1 MQRTLVYLRV
11 STKEQATTQS
21 LDAQLKTC
29 TAYCHQNNLELIR
42 VFRDE
47 GESGKTVHRREFRE
61 LLNFCKQNKGR
72 VQYLVVQ
79 DLSRFSRNTYDH
91 EIIRALLL
99 GFGVRLRSC
108 REPIDESAT
117 GKLTEHMIAAV
128 AQFENDLKRERTIE
142 RMKAAASNGRYM
154 WKSPVGYRNGTNTSL
169 VLDDSKARLE
179 RQAFELFVTGRFS
192 TREVLDKML
201 ALGLTSRNGRP
212 LTPQSFGN
220 ILRNPTYCGRLVSPK
235 WEFSGRGDW
244 GPIVSE
250 ATFDQVQALL
260 SGKRGGSAGQRKR
273 DHEDFPLRRI
283 VRCEGCKEPVTGSWS
298 RGKAGK
304 RYAYYRCRQRGC
316 SSFNV
321 SKDTME
327 AAFVELLELLR
338 PKAVYLALFREIVRD
353 VWKQRQIEAGAV
365 RQTLEGRISALRE
378 RIDQLVEA
386 HVHAKSIDRQ
396 TYETRMTRERERLA
410 LAQLELHDAEL
421 DELDVEGLLAFA
433 ERLLTNAARLWP
445 SLDLGQKIRLQ
456 SAVFPSGLEF
466 DGGSFR
472 TPELASIFSYLRA
485 VENQSERLAS
495 PTGVEPVSWP

>member
-1 MQRTLVYLRV
+1 MQGAVVYLRV
-11 STKEQATTQS
+11 STKEQATNQS
-21 LDAQLKTC
+21 LNAQRKAC
-29 TAYCHQNNLELIR
+29 TEYCHQHDLELVE

-47 GESGKTVHRREFRE
+47 GESAKTAHRREFRK
-61 LLNFCKQNKGR
+61 LLDFCKTNRGR

-79 DLSRFSRNTYDH
+79 DLSRFSRDTHDH
-91 EIIRALLL
+91 EVIRAMLL

-108 REPIDESAT
+108 REPIDESAS
-117 GKLTEHMIAAV
+117 GKFTEHIMAAV
-128 AQFENDLKRERTIE
+128 AQLENDLKSERTIE
-142 RMKAAASNGRYM
+142 RMKAAASHGRYM
-154 WKSPVGYRNGTNTSL
+154 WKSPVGYRNGDETTSL
-169 VLDDSKARLE
+169 VEDSKGSLV
-179 RQAFELFVTGRFS
+179 RQAFELFATGRFS
-192 TREVLDKML
+192 KREVLDKML

-220 ILRNPTYCGRLVSPK
+220 LLKNPAYCGRLVSK
-235 WEFSGRGDW
+235 TWGLSGRGDW
-244 GPIVSE
+244 HPLVSE
-250 ATFDQVQALL
+250 ETFDQVQVLL
-260 SGKRGGSAGQRKR
+260 TGKRGGSAGRRKR

-283 VRCEGCKEPVTGSWS
+283 VKCEECKKPVTGSWS

-304 RYAYYRCRQRGC
+304 RYAYYRCRDRDC

-327 AAFVELLELLR
+327 AAFLKLLESLR
-338 PKAVYLALFREIVRD
+338 PKVVYWALFREIVRD
-353 VWKQRQIEAGAV
+353 VWKQRRVEAGTL
-365 RQTLEGRISALRE
+365 RRTLEKRVVSAYE

-445 SLDLGQKIRLQ
+445 SLDLGRKIRLQ
-456 SAVFPSGLEF
+456 SAVFPTGLEF
-466 DGGSFR
+466 DGDSFR
-472 TPELASIFSYLRA
+472 TLELTSVFSYLRA
-485 VENQSERLAS
+485 VENQRERMAS
-495 PTGVEPVSWP
+495 PTGFEPVSQP